1 MCKKIISII
10 LLLCFILSLSIPAF
24 AAESPSEQNPS
35 CNIFVE
41 EDMGTNS
48 NVEPRFSW
56 VYSEDAPYGI
66 TFESTPSRVTE
77 GNTKLSQAIETCTI
91 GLLAGSIASILPIS
105 TAAQVV
111 AGAILGSIPTAFFGS
126 TTLYYRVYVYP
137 ATGAW
142 SSWYNKCVVYF
153 YYDEAMTAFAES
165 AIYYGSKC

>member
-24 AAESPSEQNPS
+24 AAECPSEQNPS

-41 EDMGTNS
+41 EDMGTNT

-56 VYSEDAPYGI
+56 VYSEDAPSGI

-77 GNTKLSQAIETCTI
+77 GNTKLSQAIENCTVS
-91 GLLAGSIASILPIS
+91 LLAGSIAMILPVN
-105 TAAQVV
+105 AVAQMV
-111 AGAILGSIPTAFFGS
+111 AGAIIGSIPVAYFGS

-137 ATGAW
+137 ATGVL

-165 AIYYGSKC
+165 GTYYGMKC